1 MRTKIDLEQLALEI
15 RQLTRHHAL
24 YRLLRD
30 ELGKRGW
37 WKMRARGNPKKA
49 NASRK
54 TKKYLFSKKESKK
67 EP

>member
-1 MRTKIDLEQLALEI
+1 MRTKIDLEQLTLEI
-15 RQLTRHHAL
+15 RQLTRHQAL

-54 TKKYLFSKKESKK
+54 TKKDLIFKKKSEQQS
-67 EP
+67 